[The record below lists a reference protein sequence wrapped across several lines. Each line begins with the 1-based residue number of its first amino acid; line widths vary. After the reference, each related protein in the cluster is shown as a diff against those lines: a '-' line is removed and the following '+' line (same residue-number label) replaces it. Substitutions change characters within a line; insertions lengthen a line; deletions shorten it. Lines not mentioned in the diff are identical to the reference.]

1 MFRFFY
7 KVHQNEIEQIASNC
21 FDLKAPRIDC
31 FGFVPRFHLAGF
43 PCVFVVEAEPKNG
56 ICGEIKKRLFPWKEK
71 NPKEEKVWQYT
82 ESKDGAIIIKDY
94 RDPSMP
100 YPLYSLK
107 TQLGWNIRG
116 SVIHVTRTDEFT
128 EIFSINDSYNHYEL
142 TYIAILEVTLDPVRF
157 YKFLKIRDNANRLL
171 TTIDNRLLARIDMAY
186 HENNG
191 DADFRI
197 DDFRFTD
204 PVLVEAG
211 YTITNCSIC
220 YTQQN
225 K

>member
-31 FGFVPRFHLAGF
+31 FGFAPRFHLDGF

-56 ICGEIKKRLFPWKEK
+56 IWGEIMKCLFPWKEK

-82 ESKDGAIIIKDY
+82 ESNDETKIIKDY
-94 RDPSMP
+94 RDPSVP
-100 YPLYSLK
+100 YSLYSLK
-107 TQLGWNIRG
+107 TQFGWNIRG
-116 SVIHVTRTDEFT
+116 CVIHVTRTDEFT
-128 EIFSINDSYNHYEL
+128 EILRTNDSYNHYEF
-142 TYIAILEVTLDPVRF
+142 TYIADIEAMVDAVRF

-171 TTIDNRLLARIDMAY
+171 TTIDNRLLAKIDTAY
-186 HENNG
+186 HENND

-197 DDFRFTD
+197 DDFRFND
-204 PVLVEAG
+204 PVLDEAG

-220 YTQQN
+220 YTQQ
-225 K
+225 KK